1 MLEAGGTFAETLRKV
16 PRQPALAVADDEQ
29 AGDQA
34 GRDQE
39 AHDEGGD
46 ESFRDGRPKA
56 DQATD
61 DQQAHQD
68 QEVERALAENRAQ
81 PLGSGD
87 VRLLTEQICAIE
99 VAHFLGQDAVGEP
112 GENHDVEELTEPVGL
127 ARIAEEDL
135 PADGAHHEG
144 EVEGDECQ
152 GVNED
157 VRLTDRAQAVAVVE
171 LDMREHDEQ
180 DDGEDSEGDQRP
192 RIEQPVFEGRSRD
205 RRLRRAASY
214 DSTYQGGTAAT
225 GAIRRSFGGG

>member
-99 VAHFLGQDAVGEP
+99 VAHFP
-112 GENHDVEELTEPVGL
+112 PPPPPRPPRPPPDVPDLTAPPP
-127 ARIAEEDL
+127 
-135 PADGAHHEG
+135 PAPPPPDH
-144 EVEGDECQ
+144 
-152 GVNED
+152 
-157 VRLTDRAQAVAVVE
+157 
-171 LDMREHDEQ
+171 
-180 DDGEDSEGDQRP
+180 P
-192 RIEQPVFEGRSRD
+192 PP
-205 RRLRRAASY
+205 AA
-214 DSTYQGGTAAT
+214 APHAPH
-225 GAIRRSFGGG
+225 